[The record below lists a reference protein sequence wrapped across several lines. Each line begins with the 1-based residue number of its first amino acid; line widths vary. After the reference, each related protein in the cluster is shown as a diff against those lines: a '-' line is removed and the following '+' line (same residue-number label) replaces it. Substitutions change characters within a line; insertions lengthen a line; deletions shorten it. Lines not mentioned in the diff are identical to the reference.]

1 MNTDSNQRTV
11 ILRRNMI
18 KIYASSFFRYFILFL
33 PFIVPLFTSKG
44 LTHQEVMTLQSISA
58 TTFLLSE
65 VPTGYFSDRFKRKWA
80 MVCAA
85 LIRILSVFSLMRAQ
99 NFSDLVIF
107 EVLFALSLCFDSGTD
122 TAILYDTS
130 EELKHASGEPE
141 IGSSGLLSNRV
152 FYLQIGE
159 AISAI
164 LGGMLATYSLKYT
177 IYGSLGVALI
187 QLLIA
192 LSVVEPARTQKVNQK
207 PRVQSAAS
215 KSVVRRF
222 LSCFEGLA
230 DYYDNNALVSCGIL
244 LVFINLLTFIG
255 TWTYQM
261 NWTHSGVDLKYFGY
275 LWAGYNLAIALAAR
289 LAPKLEEYMGS
300 KWLIVLTGSLPALGF
315 LGMWHS
321 DAVFAVL
328 AGFALQFCRG
338 FQGVTIHRIF
348 NDQLP
353 SGIRATAN
361 SLVSVAIRG
370 FFALTAP
377 FVGYMVDQ
385 KGIKFS
391 YFCLGISSFL
401 VFGLIFYFVLNRRLF
416 DKNGQLVLSS

>member
-1 MNTDSNQRTV
+1 MNAVLNKRSAVLKLN
-11 ILRRNMI
+11 LI
-18 KIYASSFFRYFILFL
+18 KIYISSFFRYFILFL
-33 PFIVPLFTSKG
+33 PIIVPYFTSLG
-44 LTHQEVMTLQSISA
+44 LTHQEVMTLQSVSA
-58 TTFLLSE
+58 ATFFLTE

-85 LIRILSVFSLMRAQ
+85 VIRILSVLCLIQAQ
-99 NFSDLVIF
+99 NFRDLVVF

-130 EELKHASGEPE
+130 EELRHTSGEPE
-141 IGSSGLLSNRV
+141 LGSSGLLSNRV

-159 AISAI
+159 AVSAV
-164 LGGMLATYSLKYT
+164 LGGFLASYSLKYT
-177 IYGSLGVALI
+177 VYGSLVVALV
-187 QLLIA
+187 QLFIS
-192 LSVVEPARTQKVNQK
+192 LSVVEPARSQKDAQQEKAHGSGV
-207 PRVQSAAS
+207 AAVLS
-215 KSVVRRF
+215 YFKNHAL
-222 LSCFEGLA
+222 LSCG
-230 DYYDNNALVSCGIL
+230 VL

-275 LWAGYNLAIALAAR
+275 LWAGYNLAIAFAAR
-289 LAPKLEEYMGS
+289 LAPKLEASIGS

-315 LGMWHS
+315 LGMCYS
-321 DAVFAVL
+321 GAVFAVV

-348 NDQLP
+348 NDHLP
-353 SGIRATAN
+353 SSIRATAN
-361 SLVSVAIRG
+361 SFVSLAIRG
-370 FFALTAP
+370 VFALVAP

-391 YFCLGISSFL
+391 YFCLGISSL
-401 VFGLIFYFVLNRRLF
+401 LAFGLIFYFLLNRRLF
-416 DKNGQLVLSS
+416 DKNGQLALGV

>member
-1 MNTDSNQRTV
+1 
-11 ILRRNMI
+11 MI
-18 KIYASSFFRYFILFL
+18 KIYVSSFFRYFILFL
-33 PFIVPLFTSKG
+33 PIIVPYFTSLG
-44 LTHQEVMTLQSISA
+44 LTHQEVMTLQSVSA
-58 TTFLLSE
+58 ATFFLTE

-80 MVCAA
+80 MICAA
-85 LIRILSVFSLMRAQ
+85 LIRIVSVLSLMRAQ
-99 NFSDLVIF
+99 NFHDLVVF
-107 EVLFALSLCFDSGTD
+107 EILFALSLCFDSGTD

-130 EELKHASGEPE
+130 EELKSTSGEPE
-141 IGSSGLLSNRV
+141 LGSSGLLSNRV

-159 AISAI
+159 AVSAV

-187 QLLIA
+187 QLFIA
-192 LSVVEPARTQKVNQK
+192 LSVVEPARTQKGNQK
-207 PRVQSAAS
+207 DQKQGSGVFG
-215 KSVVRRF
+215 V
-222 LSCFEGLA
+222 LGCFK
-230 DYYDNNALVSCGIL
+230 NNALMSCGVL

-275 LWAGYNLAIALAAR
+275 LWAGYNVAIALAAR

-300 KWLIVLTGSLPALGF
+300 RWLIILTGSLPAIGF
-315 LGMWHS
+315 LGMCYS
-321 DAVFAVL
+321 DAIFAVA

-361 SLVSVAIRG
+361 SFISLAIRG
-370 FFALTAP
+370 VFALTAP
-377 FVGYMVDQ
+377 FVGYLVDQ

-401 VFGLIFYFVLNRRLF
+401 AFGLIFYFVLNRRLF
-416 DKNGQLVLSS
+416 DKDGQLALSS